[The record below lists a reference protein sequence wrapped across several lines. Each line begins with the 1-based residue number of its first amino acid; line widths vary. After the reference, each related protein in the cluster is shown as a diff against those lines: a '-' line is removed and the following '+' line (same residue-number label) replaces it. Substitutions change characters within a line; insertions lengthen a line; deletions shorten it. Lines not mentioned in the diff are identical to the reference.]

1 MRYPDIQSRLKSLGN
16 EGGDLKQALVL
27 KWSDFKWPLLFL
39 LSMSMMG
46 LRFPLGYLLVPVIL
60 INRFK
65 KDRYDF
71 LIMLT
76 IFFGGYGLIGEGTL
90 PVKPW
95 DIAFVVSIIGLFV
108 TRKSAIARKAV
119 TALAVYAAC
128 LVVLA
133 LFSEERMSIQIRTL
147 RNYLF
152 FVYFIVPIMVFAGQK
167 FELKTFFSRL
177 APYVFIICIFYII
190 DGLVVNGQ
198 IFVPYTFV
206 WGEVE
211 HSTFYSP
218 ILFGFGTF
226 PRKYPP
232 GLYLFILFAFAMAR
246 YYKLSKWQW
255 AVIILALCSCRTF
268 TVISGIFATYI
279 FCMPNVKKIARYAVI
294 ACAAFVA
301 LYFVDS
307 MLPAT
312 KDGLESPLRISSSI
326 NQFVDLSEVED
337 EEDLANLGS
346 GRMAQVLPKL
356 ELVNELGKQATG
368 LGFLHPQLTTN
379 QKYIIINPLYVDEEK
394 AEEVATGIEIEPVQ
408 VYVTI
413 GYIGL
418 IFHSLFFVFTYL
430 FISRLKYSFYY
441 ISAVFTAFWF
451 GLGGFANLNGP
462 EGLILCGLAF
472 SIVIL
477 SHESESSKENA
488 IQ

>member
-1 MRYPDIQSRLKSLGN
+1 
-16 EGGDLKQALVL
+16 
-27 KWSDFKWPLLFL
+27 
-39 LSMSMMG
+39 MMG
-46 LRFPLGYLLVPVIL
+46 LRFPLGYLLVPAIL
-60 INRFK
+60 LNRFK

-71 LIMLT
+71 VIMLT

-133 LFSEERMSIQIRTL
+133 LFSEERMSIQVRTL

-152 FVYFIVPIMVFAGQK
+152 FVYFIVPIMAFAGQK

-177 APYVFIICIFYII
+177 APYVLIICAFYII
-190 DGLVVNGQ
+190 DGFILNGW
-198 IFVPYTFV
+198 ILLPNTTI
-206 WGEVE
+206 WGSKV
-211 HSTFYSP
+211 STFYSP
-218 ILFGFGTF
+218 VLYGFGSF

-232 GLYLFILFAFAMAR
+232 GLFLFILFAFAMAR
-246 YYKLSKWQW
+246 HYKLSKWQW

-279 FCMPNVKKIARYAVI
+279 FCMPNVKKIAQYAVI

-312 KDGLESPLRISSSI
+312 NGGLDSPLRISSSI
-326 NQFVDLSEVED
+326 DQFVDLSEVED
-337 EEDLANLGS
+337 EEDLASLGS

-368 LGFLHPQLTTN
+368 LGFLHQQLTTN

-394 AEEVATGIEIEPVQ
+394 AEEVATGIEIEPLQ
-408 VYVTI
+408 VYVSI

-418 IFHSLFFVFTYL
+418 IIHVMFFIYL
-430 FISRLKYSFYY
+430 YVLIRRMKHSFYFL
-441 ISAVFTAFWF
+441 SAVFASFWF
-451 GLGGFANLNGP
+451 GLGGFAPLNSHD
-462 EGLILCGLAF
+462 GLMLCGLAYAL
-472 SIVIL
+472 VLL
-477 SHESESSKENA
+477 SARPDINLVKGT
-488 IQ
+488 